1 MLVVSACNKLVDVP
15 GTLRRMAGTTAARGG
30 QAGGLVTVLRD
41 GSTIRSRYVPTKR
54 ADVAA
59 GLLFRFRLVLW
70 MSQVWV
76 WIKRTLC
83 YFVASSSKI
92 TSNGP
97 AFFLGH
103 TRFATSSGPSVRDTH
118 PHRFSNASQVNIWR
132 CATSGWYKCSESF
145 ELYVTHNGD
154 LDYMEELDS
163 KVLRTHHEIG
173 IWLQLVLRVK
183 RIPGCDSVKVAGML
197 ELLRTQGVWMHAL
210 RLGSLLSTTRASF
223 SAHILETKML
233 KAAAAVADE
242 VFESF
247 VRERGARTIKDDPS
261 AIESLSTWL
270 AADLYAK
277 VPNLSNQYGTCEKLA
292 RLSTIYFLE
301 NDLFTSLNKF
311 LAKAHGVSHVCLR
324 CCIFSVYFSFVLCVA
339 VKSNKSYVTQT
350 KQYGRLLWH
359 QCLLLTR

>member
-1 MLVVSACNKLVDVP
+1 
-15 GTLRRMAGTTAARGG
+15 
-30 QAGGLVTVLRD
+30 
-41 GSTIRSRYVPTKR
+41 
-54 ADVAA
+54 
-59 GLLFRFRLVLW
+59 
-70 MSQVWV
+70 
-76 WIKRTLC
+76 
-83 YFVASSSKI
+83 
-92 TSNGP
+92 
-97 AFFLGH
+97 
-103 TRFATSSGPSVRDTH
+103 
-118 PHRFSNASQVNIWR
+118 
-132 CATSGWYKCSESF
+132 
-145 ELYVTHNGD
+145 VTHNGD

-261 AIESLSTWL
+261 AIETLSTWL

-311 LAKAHGVSHVCLR
+311 LAKAHGVSHVCWW
-324 CCIFSVYFSFVLCVA
+324 CCIFSVYFCFVLCVA

-350 KQYGRLLWH
+350 KQYGRLLWY